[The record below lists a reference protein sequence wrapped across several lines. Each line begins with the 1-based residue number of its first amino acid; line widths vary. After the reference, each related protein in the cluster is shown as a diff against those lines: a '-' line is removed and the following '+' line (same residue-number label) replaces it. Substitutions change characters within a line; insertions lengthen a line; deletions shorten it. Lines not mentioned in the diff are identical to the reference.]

1 MSTRR
6 QTIRRL
12 LEIWALAAA
21 VLACGFSGQGAA
33 QVAAATPI
41 ALNPAQFKVVPLTTT
56 QILTMVP
63 HFPTYGWIAALLV
76 SVVAVATF
84 KFSNDED
91 IRLQV
96 TLFLCLSG
104 YAVAMSFWAV
114 VGVSLVLLPHA
125 ANGI

>member
-6 QTIRRL
+6 KTIRRL

-21 VLACGFSGQGAA
+21 VVACALSGKGAA
-33 QVAAATPI
+33 LVAAATPV
-41 ALNPAQFKVVPLTTT
+41 ALDPTQFKVVPLTTT
-56 QILTMVP
+56 QILAMVP
-63 HFPTYGWIAALLV
+63 NFPMYGWVFALLV
-76 SVVAVATF
+76 SIAAVTTF
-84 KFSNDED
+84 KLSNDED
-91 IRLQV
+91 TRLQV
-96 TLFLCLSG
+96 TLFVSLSG

>member
-6 QTIRRL
+6 RTIRRL

-21 VLACGFSGQGAA
+21 VLACGLSGQGAA
-33 QVAAATPI
+33 MVAAATPI
-41 ALNPAQFKVVPLTTT
+41 ALDPAQFKTVPLTTT

-63 HFPTYGWIAALLV
+63 NFPAYGWISALLV
-76 SVVAVATF
+76 SAAAVAAF
-84 KFSNDED
+84 RLSSDED

-96 TLFLCLSG
+96 VLFASLSG

-114 VGVSLVLLPHA
+114 VGVSLVLLPHV